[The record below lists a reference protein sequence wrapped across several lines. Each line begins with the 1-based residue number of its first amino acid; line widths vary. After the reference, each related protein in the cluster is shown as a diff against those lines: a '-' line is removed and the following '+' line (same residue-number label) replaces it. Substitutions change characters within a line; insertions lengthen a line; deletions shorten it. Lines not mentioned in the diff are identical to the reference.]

1 MKKLIIMLLV
11 LTLAASCA
19 CAELFSAPTESE
31 AAPVDTATTELTA
44 TATLPIDFSAGHK
57 APAANFTDSSYADD
71 SITVTMEH
79 VWVDDARYNVAHVKI
94 ADASQ
99 LRTALAADFG
109 KTKTNKIS
117 TIAKNN
123 NAIVAIGGDYYS
135 DRNNGYVVRQ
145 GQVYRTKLAKTLDIL
160 FVDQKGDFHI
170 ILSSNAEELKA
181 LLDSGATPINVFN
194 FGPALVVNGQKQDVS
209 NYSNFNPKGKEP
221 RCAIGQVGPLEYVLV
236 VVDGRKAA
244 KSAGCSMTA
253 LADFMAKQGC
263 TQAFNLD
270 GGNSSLMVFN
280 NENYSE
286 KSKSAE
292 RSVSDII
299 YFATAIDFGLDK

>member
-1 MKKLIIMLLV
+1 MKKLIALLLV
-11 LTLAASCA
+11 LTMAASVA
-19 CAELFSAPTESE
+19 CAELFTAPTEEEPAEETTTE
-31 AAPVDTATTELTA
+31 AAAPA
-44 TATLPIDFSAGHK
+44 ATLPIDFSAGHA
-57 APAANFTDSSYADD
+57 APDSNYTEESYTDE
-71 SITVTMEH
+71 SITVTVEH

-160 FVDQKGDFHI
+160 FVDQNGDFHI
-170 ILSSNAEELKA
+170 ILSSNADELKA

-194 FGPALVVNGQKQDVS
+194 FGPALVVDGEQKDVS
-209 NYSNFNPKGKEP
+209 TYSNFNPKGNEP
-221 RCAIGQVGPLEYVLV
+221 RCAIGQVGPLEYVMV
-236 VVDGRKAA
+236 VVDGRNAA
-244 KSAGCSMTA
+244 QSNGCTLNELASFMKS
-253 LADFMAKQGC
+253 LDC

-270 GGNSSLMVFN
+270 GGNSSLMVFHG
-280 NENYSE
+280 ENYSQ

-299 YFATAIDFGLDK
+299 YFATAIDYGMD